1 MAPLLTRAWSG
12 RDRTVA
18 IKDRRPG
25 RPHRSALIVDLADVE
40 AVAEDATLPFCG
52 LLANGNTIERQTQR
66 RDTPKITLGAF
77 LATLMNETG
86 NLELI

>member
-1 MAPLLTRAWSG
+1 MVWPRSNS
-12 RDRTVA
+12 RDQGSEA
-18 IKDRRPG
+18 G

>member
-1 MAPLLTRAWSG
+1 MVWPRSNS
-12 RDRTVA
+12 RDQ
-18 IKDRRPG
+18 G
-25 RPHRSALIVDLADVE
+25 RPVARIDLPLIVDLADVE
-40 AVAEDATLPFCG
+40 AVTEDATLPFCG

-66 RDTPKITLGAF
+66 QDSPKITLGAF